1 MSPTSVDSQQAKIMM
16 YGMPVMF
23 TVFMLQMPSGLV
35 LYILTNS
42 VLTLFQTLVINKRTI
57 SL

>member
-1 MSPTSVDSQQAKIMM
+1 MM